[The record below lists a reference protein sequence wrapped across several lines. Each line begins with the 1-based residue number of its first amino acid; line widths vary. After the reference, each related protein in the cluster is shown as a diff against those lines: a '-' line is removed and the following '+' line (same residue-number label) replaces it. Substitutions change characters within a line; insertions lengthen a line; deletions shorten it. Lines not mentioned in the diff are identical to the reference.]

1 MNNKIIVNSDYAK
14 DWVGIWSLIGLAW
27 LALGVAYIP
36 VNKIY
41 QQGVAIFFYVP
52 MVILLWRDRSFF
64 IELLSKNKVFFAL
77 FFLILGYAEINSLFR
92 NDLSTLKHPIY
103 VALFVLSGGW
113 IAAANKLAAIREKVL
128 YFILFGIALICT
140 VSIVLFFLHSE
151 NIVTSRLAGV
161 LKINHVI
168 LGSYYVAFYLF
179 CCVVL
184 AADRKEYRWLPVI
197 VVIAAFILFAQS
209 RGAYLSLVIALASY
223 FLFFVKKTK
232 SRLLIAGLICCGMV
246 FLAITYKHGIM
257 RSGLSYRPEI
267 FQASIELA
275 LQNFW
280 FGQGID
286 VSYRVYTD
294 NYAEGFLHSHNLLT
308 HIFIE
313 LGIIGAVLFL
323 LLWCYAFYFCYKNK
337 HLFIARFACVWF
349 VYSFVAFQTDVAS
362 FIAQPRLEWIVCWV
376 PLCLV
381 VAVMGQLLSLEK
393 AQH

>member
-1 MNNKIIVNSDYAK
+1 MNNKVMVNNGSAK
-14 DWVGIWSLIGLAW
+14 DWVGIWLLIGLAW

-36 VNKIY
+36 VNKVY
-41 QQGVAIFFYVP
+41 QQGVAILLYVP
-52 MVILLWRDRSFF
+52 MIILLWQDRNFF
-64 IELLSKNKVFFAL
+64 QELFLKNKL
-77 FFLILGYAEINSLFR
+77 FFVIFFLMLGYAGVNSFFR
-92 NDLSTLKHPIY
+92 GDFKTIKHPIY

-113 IAAANKLAAIREKVL
+113 IAAANKLAAIREKML
-128 YFILFGIALICT
+128 YFILFGIVLICT

-209 RGAYLSLVIALASY
+209 RGAYLSLVVALVSY

-280 FGQGID
+280 FGQGVD
-286 VSYRVYTD
+286 VGYRVYTD
-294 NYAEGFLHSHNLLT
+294 NHTEGFIHSHNLLT

-313 LGIIGAVLFL
+313 LGIIGVFLFL
-323 LLWCYAFYFCYKNK
+323 FLWCYSFYFCYKNK
-337 HLFIARFACVWF
+337 HLFLARFACVWF
-349 VYSFVAFQTDVAS
+349 IYSFVAFQTDVAS

-381 VAVMGQLLSLEK
+381 VAIMGQLLSLEK